1 MLVYYI
7 SNTNSLACG
16 FNDYRQGWKR
26 CPDPADASKPTI
38 GNFTAAPGSRYLAI
52 AQSRK
57 VSNNSAFV
65 IYQPSNGGV
74 GFISVNSDVNTSL
87 SYSDNARKI
96 IDTIP
101 DLRISA
107 PLAVSSHRSDTEMVF
122 ANENGDWIYASDFSN
137 KSDGVGDVAIFH
149 LMKGMHIMFDL
160 RLYDPS

>member
-7 SNTNSLACG
+7 TNNNSLACG
-16 FNDYRQGWKR
+16 FNDYSQGWKR
-26 CPDPADASKPTI
+26 CPDPADASKPAI

-57 VSNNSAFV
+57 VSNNSAFL

-87 SYSDNARKI
+87 SYSDNAGKI
-96 IDTIP
+96 INTIP
-101 DLRISA
+101 DLQISA
-107 PLAVSSHRSDTEMVF
+107 PLAVSSHRNDTEMVF
-122 ANENGDWIYASDFSN
+122 ATENGDWIYASDSKN
-137 KSDGVGDVAIFH
+137 ISDGVDDVAIFH
-149 LMKGMHIMFDL
+149 LMQGMQNMFDL

>member
-16 FNDYRQGWKR
+16 FNDNRQGWKR

-38 GNFTAAPGSRYLAI
+38 GNFTAAPDSRYLAI
-52 AQSRK
+52 AQSGK

-87 SYSDNARKI
+87 SYSDNPRKI
-96 IDTIP
+96 INTVP

-149 LMKGMHIMFDL
+149 LMKGMHTMFDL
-160 RLYDPS
+160 RLYDPF